1 MKKTSQ
7 IIIKIAIML
16 FLLQPVLI
24 TQSQAGFWSDVIKKG
39 NEFID
44 ESEAAANKQNKKT
57 LNEDEIKQDV
67 NQFYNMIFMI
77 GVVITVL
84 VGAVLGIKF
93 MMGSLE
99 EQAKIK
105 QMLIAY
111 VIGCIVIF
119 GAFGI
124 WRTTVSLLNGMSK

>member
-39 NEFID
+39 NQFVD
-44 ESEAAANKQNKKT
+44 EGESIANKDDEKT
-57 LNEDEIKQDV
+57 IDQDALKTDV
-67 NQFYNMIFMI
+67 NKLYNMIFMI
-77 GVVITVL
+77 GVVIAIL
-84 VGAVLGIKF
+84 VGAILGIKF

-105 QMLIAY
+105 QALITY

-124 WRTTVSLLNGMSK
+124 WRTTVTLLNGMSK

>member
-44 ESEAAANKQNKKT
+44 EGEAEANKPNEKT

-67 NQFYNMIFMI
+67 NQIYNMIFII

-93 MMGSLE
+93 
-99 EQAKIK
+99 
-105 QMLIAY
+105 
-111 VIGCIVIF
+111 
-119 GAFGI
+119 I
-124 WRTTVSLLNGMSK
+124 WEA

>member
-1 MKKTSQ
+1 MVKNKIVKIVYLFIATFMILGALHIGVCEAATATPFDNPDAWKPTIEDDKDFTAKAGKVFAVINAVG
-7 IIIKIAIML
+7 IIISVV
-16 FLLQPVLI
+16 VL
-24 TQSQAGFWSDVIKKG
+24 
-39 NEFID
+39 
-44 ESEAAANKQNKKT
+44 
-57 LNEDEIKQDV
+57 
-67 NQFYNMIFMI
+67 
-77 GVVITVL
+77 
-84 VGAVLGIKF
+84 AVLGIKF

-124 WRTTVSLLNGMSK
+124 WRTTVTLLNGMSK